1 MYLKT
6 LIYMFQEQPIGH
18 LGTPCT
24 HDSLCC
30 STSSSQQVE
39 AFSVYGSKKI
49 KMAIPRAGRS
59 AGLLSSV
66 TLQLLLNLTG
76 VYFAFYFLFTLSL
89 IIKKSL
95 ELPYPSD
102 ALACDVGLLLLL
114 AALEFLH
121 LYCGVKGNL
130 TESESYI
137 FGNLLVTAATTLLT
151 VYFLVWQTY
160 VMRADVIISS
170 VLVAVYGADGVL
182 ALSTLARFASV
193 YS

>member
-1 MYLKT
+1 
-6 LIYMFQEQPIGH
+6 MFQKQPIGH

-24 HDSLCC
+24 HYSLCC

-39 AFSVYGSKKI
+39 AFPVYGSKKI